1 MRVWRRG
8 HHFDAVS
15 VRKSGVGWR
24 IGVWRRGH
32 HFDAVSVKKRGWGGG
47 LGFGEVCCHGA
58 VQGSGG
64 KQLGG
69 MTQP

>member
-32 HFDAVSVKKRGWGGG
+32 HFDAVSVKKRGWGGVEDWG
-47 LGFGEVCCHGA
+47 LEKSVVMELCKA
-58 VQGSGG
+58 VEGSSWEG
-64 KQLGG
+64 
-69 MTQP
+69 